1 MPSAAALAVQDR
13 RRFSL
18 DRGRTGDSRQWSTGD
33 SRHTVSLQ
41 PSVGIR
47 ARFSDSGHPE
57 LSACGSIYAPTD
69 AEGKPITFAVLGSR
83 THVSLALSGRRAG
96 PMLLVSPSE
105 SSWVSGFGSVCALP
119 SEAVRES
126 RTHVSMALFVRQAG
140 RGAPCGS
147 NAAFLIVTPCSM
159 VWADN

>member
-1 MPSAAALAVQDR
+1 MGKVWLQRFVCHAKLHIRRMSHLLSDPRHQGFSSFSSKYICLKRERPGQRQETTWTAAGNN
-13 RRFSL
+13 L
-18 DRGRTGDSRQWSTGD
+18 DRGHVLGPARHHKWGTGD

-83 THVSLALSGRRAG
+83 THVSMALSGRRAG

-105 SSWVSGFGSVCALP
+105 SSWVSGFGSV
-119 SEAVRES
+119 
-126 RTHVSMALFVRQAG
+126 
-140 RGAPCGS
+140 
-147 NAAFLIVTPCSM
+147 
-159 VWADN
+159 